1 MEGIWECERDPVEK
15 SGSNQNPRK
24 ASGGKTMT
32 MQWKVAAGVNELKCV
47 SPSRNN
53 NAQCHQ
59 QQCLLHT
66 GCTLKC
72 CNRNIGK
79 LYPSVLYPSYI
90 SLEVWSVSI
99 FELSTPSNTDPY
111 LTNPLVPYKHQ
122 FLFSPFLSST
132 FSQSFHRRKNVI
144 KSSII
149 SCTEPFLA
157 TLVALHFTPVSKW
170 VSESAEFRTSV
181 ASRLAS
187 LFGNV
192 SLEKESHILSQSRA
206 ITPKSDA
213 TKLNIKLVF
222 EPFSLLRQTFTNV
235 SLQLLSS

>member
-79 LYPSVLYPSYI
+79 LYPSVLYPGYI

-144 KSSII
+144 NSSII
-149 SCTEPFLA
+149 SCTEPYFERRRKYGFFSNLSFWMQRW
-157 TLVALHFTPVSKW
+157 LVN
-170 VSESAEFRTSV
+170 
-181 ASRLAS
+181 
-187 LFGNV
+187 NV
-192 SLEKESHILSQSRA
+192 SRTMNPS
-206 ITPKSDA
+206 
-213 TKLNIKLVF
+213 
-222 EPFSLLRQTFTNV
+222 EPFVNTKDGRRGFMSKTMFNNQNKETGIV
-235 SLQLLSS
+235 MI

>member
-79 LYPSVLYPSYI
+79 LYPSVLYPGYI

-132 FSQSFHRRKNVI
+132 FSQSFQRCKNVI

-149 SCTEPFLA
+149 SCTEPYF
-157 TLVALHFTPVSKW
+157 
-170 VSESAEFRTSV
+170 ER
-181 ASRLAS
+181 RLKY
-187 LFGNV
+187 G
-192 SLEKESHILSQSRA
+192 EH
-206 ITPKSDA
+206 
-213 TKLNIKLVF
+213 
-222 EPFSLLRQTFTNV
+222 FSLILAFECRGGLSCQQCFKANEPEWAFCKHKGWTQRFHVKNNV
-235 SLQLLSS
+235 Q